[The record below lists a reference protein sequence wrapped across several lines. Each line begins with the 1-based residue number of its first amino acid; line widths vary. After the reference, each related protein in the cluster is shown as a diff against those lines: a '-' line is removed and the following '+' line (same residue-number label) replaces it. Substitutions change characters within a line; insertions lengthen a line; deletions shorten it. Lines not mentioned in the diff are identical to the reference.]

1 MKDNT
6 FLTRWGHT
14 STVYDDKIYVFG
26 GRFCNDLND
35 ILILDPQKDQITNA
49 KIQGEIPKARRRHSA
64 CFLGSSMLIFGGFN
78 GEYFNDLHYINI
90 VHPKKKFF
98 VNSTITTECL
108 AQMEKSKTLEWLPI
122 TSKEGIE
129 KKICKGLVASRFSSE
144 ESLLNF
150 INGIEEELKEEELQ
164 KLISALNNGYGKI
177 DSQLVYQYGIRL
189 YESKAE
195 MET

>member
-14 STVYDDKIYVFG
+14 SGVYDDKIYVFG

-35 ILILDPQKDQITNA
+35 ILILDPQKDQITTA
-49 KIQGEIPKARRRHSA
+49 KIQGDVPKARRRHSS

-98 VNSTITTECL
+98 VNNSID
-108 AQMEKSKTLEWLPI
+108 S
-122 TSKEGIE
+122 
-129 KKICKGLVASRFSSE
+129 
-144 ESLLNF
+144 
-150 INGIEEELKEEELQ
+150 
-164 KLISALNNGYGKI
+164 SAL
-177 DSQLVYQYGIRL
+177 
-189 YESKAE
+189 
-195 MET
+195 